1 MPLRP
6 ADFGN
11 RIPRRQVARLS
22 RKFVCLSACL
32 AGTPLPKNGRYN
44 IKSPARGRV
53 ERWKSPKLVLLL
65 LGALL
70 LFQAAAPAK
79 VKGVRR
85 VLILN
90 VFGPLSSPGVALMDE
105 AIVAD
110 LQKSPYQIELYS
122 EDLEA
127 TLFPDEAV
135 QRQFREW
142 YIRKYRDREPDLII
156 AAGLEPLRF
165 MVASHESSFSNIPV
179 IFCGS
184 TEEMLGEL
192 KLDSHFTGVWAV
204 AQPEETLKAALLL
217 QPGTKHVVVTGG
229 VGVYDRYLEAI
240 ARESFRKYESRFEF
254 TYLTDL
260 AMPALIERLKHL
272 PDHTIVYHTS
282 VMQDAAGERFIDAT
296 QSVPLIASA
305 ARAPVFVVDDVDLGN
320 GTVGGYLVS
329 FAAIGKTVGQMAVRV
344 LSGEK
349 PQDIPIVKSPNVYMY
364 DWPALRRW
372 GLKESN
378 LPPGSLVLHRQPKVW
393 ELYGWYIV
401 GSIVLLLFQTL
412 LIFGLLRQ
420 RARRIMTE
428 SELKLSNDRLHQAVE
443 AGKCVGW
450 DWDVKTGCDR
460 WFGDLRTMFGI
471 QSDTYYGDVE
481 EFRHRIYPEDQAL
494 VWEAVADARQKRE
507 PFTAEFR
514 VLHLDGTVRWVTEGG
529 QFYYSANGDAVRMLG
544 MAVDITERKQ
554 AEQALREGEERFRL
568 VANTA
573 PVLIWMSGTDKL
585 CNYVN
590 QRWLEFT
597 GRPLEDELGNGW
609 AEGVHPE
616 DLKGCMDTYT
626 QAFDRREYFQ
636 MEYRLRR
643 HDGQYRWLSA
653 IGVPRFNP
661 DHSFA
666 GYIGSCTDVTEHKLA
681 EESLADMGRKLIE
694 AHEEERTWIAR
705 ELHDDVNQRMALLA
719 VELDRWNQ
727 QLPPSAVELHDH
739 IHHAIQRLSNIATDI
754 QALSH
759 RLHSSKLEYLGL
771 VAAAK
776 SFCRELSEQHQAEID
791 FRDMAMPRSVPKEI
805 SLCLFRVLQEA
816 LQNAMKYS
824 GVRHI
829 KVELRGTEGEIQLTV
844 SDLGIGF
851 DPQDAIH
858 RRGLGLISM
867 RERMQLVRG
876 EISIKSQPGSGT
888 TIHARVPFSSSSDS
902 VRAAG

>member
-1 MPLRP
+1 
-6 ADFGN
+6 
-11 RIPRRQVARLS
+11 
-22 RKFVCLSACL
+22 
-32 AGTPLPKNGRYN
+32 
-44 IKSPARGRV
+44 
-53 ERWKSPKLVLLL
+53 
-65 LGALL
+65 
-70 LFQAAAPAK
+70 
-79 VKGVRR
+79 
-85 VLILN
+85 
-90 VFGPLSSPGVALMDE
+90 VFGPLSSPGVAVMDE
-105 AIVAD
+105 AIVAA
-110 LQKSPYQIELYS
+110 LQESPYQIELYS

-142 YIRKYRDREPDLII
+142 YIRKYRDRKPDLII
-156 AAGLEPLRF
+156 AVGLEPLRF
-165 MVASHESSFSNIPV
+165 MVASHETSFSNIPI

-204 AQPEETLKAALLL
+204 AQPEETLRAALSL
-217 QPGTKHVVVTGG
+217 QPGTKSVVVTGG
-229 VGVYDRYLEAI
+229 VGAYDRYLEAI

-282 VMQDAAGERFIDAT
+282 VMQDAAGERFIDAS

-349 PQDIPIVKSPNVYMY
+349 PQDISIVRSPNVSMY

-867 RERMQLVRG
+867 RERMQLVSG
-876 EISIKSQPGSGT
+876 EISIKSQPGAGT

>member
-1 MPLRP
+1 
-6 ADFGN
+6 
-11 RIPRRQVARLS
+11 
-22 RKFVCLSACL
+22 
-32 AGTPLPKNGRYN
+32 
-44 IKSPARGRV
+44 
-53 ERWKSPKLVLLL
+53 
-65 LGALL
+65 
-70 LFQAAAPAK
+70 
-79 VKGVRR
+79 
-85 VLILN
+85 
-90 VFGPLSSPGVALMDE
+90 VFGPLSSPGVAVMDE
-105 AIVAD
+105 AIVAA
-110 LQKSPYQIELYS
+110 LQESPYQIELYS

-142 YIRKYRDREPDLII
+142 YIRKYRDRKPDLII
-156 AAGLEPLRF
+156 AVGLEPLRF
-165 MVASHESSFSNIPV
+165 MVASHETSFSNIPI

-204 AQPEETLKAALLL
+204 AQPEETLRAALSL
-217 QPGTKHVVVTGG
+217 QPGTKSVVVTGG
-229 VGVYDRYLEAI
+229 VGAYDRYLEAI

-272 PDHTIVYHTS
+272 PDHAIVYHTS
-282 VMQDAAGERFIDAT
+282 VMQDAAGERFIDAS

-349 PQDIPIVKSPNVYMY
+349 PQDISIVRSPNVSMY

-626 QAFDRREYFQ
+626 QAFDRRESFQ

-771 VAAAK
+771 VATAK
-776 SFCRELSEQHQAEID
+776 SFCRELSEQHQVEID
-791 FRDMAMPRSVPKEI
+791 FRDMAMPRSVPKEV

-867 RERMQLVRG
+867 RERMQLVSG
-876 EISIKSQPGSGT
+876 EISIKSQPGAGT
-888 TIHARVPFSSSSDS
+888 TIHARVPFSLNSDS

>member
-1 MPLRP
+1 
-6 ADFGN
+6 
-11 RIPRRQVARLS
+11 
-22 RKFVCLSACL
+22 
-32 AGTPLPKNGRYN
+32 
-44 IKSPARGRV
+44 
-53 ERWKSPKLVLLL
+53 
-65 LGALL
+65 
-70 LFQAAAPAK
+70 
-79 VKGVRR
+79 
-85 VLILN
+85 
-90 VFGPLSSPGVALMDE
+90 VFGPLSSPGVAVMDE
-105 AIVAD
+105 AIVAA
-110 LQKSPYQIELYS
+110 LQESPYQIELYS

-142 YIRKYRDREPDLII
+142 YIRKYRDRKPDLII
-156 AAGLEPLRF
+156 AVGLEPLRF
-165 MVASHESSFSNIPV
+165 MVASHETSFSNIPI

-204 AQPEETLKAALLL
+204 AQPEETLRAALSL
-217 QPGTKHVVVTGG
+217 QPGTKSVVVTGG
-229 VGVYDRYLEAI
+229 VGAYDRYLEAI
-240 ARESFRKYESRFEF
+240 ARKSFRRYESRFEF

-272 PDHTIVYHTS
+272 PDHAIVYHTS
-282 VMQDAAGERFIDAT
+282 VMQDAAGERFIDAS

-349 PQDIPIVKSPNVYMY
+349 PQDISIVRSPNVSMY

-771 VAAAK
+771 VPAAK

>member
-1 MPLRP
+1 
-6 ADFGN
+6 
-11 RIPRRQVARLS
+11 
-22 RKFVCLSACL
+22 VCLSACL

-90 VFGPLSSPGVALMDE
+90 VFGPLSSPGVAVMDE
-105 AIVAD
+105 AIVAA
-110 LQKSPYQIELYS
+110 LQESPYQIELYS

-142 YIRKYRDREPDLII
+142 YIRKYRDRKPDLII
-156 AAGLEPLRF
+156 AVGLEPLRF
-165 MVASHESSFSNIPV
+165 MVASHETSFSNIPI

-204 AQPEETLKAALLL
+204 AQPEETLRAALSL
-217 QPGTKHVVVTGG
+217 QPGTKSVVVTGG
-229 VGVYDRYLEAI
+229 VGAYDRYLEAI

-282 VMQDAAGERFIDAT
+282 VMQDAAGERFIDAS

-349 PQDIPIVKSPNVYMY
+349 PQDISIVRSPNVSMY

-876 EISIKSQPGSGT
+876 EISINSQPGSGT

>member
-90 VFGPLSSPGVALMDE
+90 VFGPLSSPGVAVMDE
-105 AIVAD
+105 AIVAA
-110 LQKSPYQIELYS
+110 LQESPYQIELYS

-329 FAAIGKTVGQMAVRV
+329 RAAIGKTVGQMAVRV

-876 EISIKSQPGSGT
+876 EISINSQPGSGT

>member
-1 MPLRP
+1 
-6 ADFGN
+6 
-11 RIPRRQVARLS
+11 
-22 RKFVCLSACL
+22 
-32 AGTPLPKNGRYN
+32 
-44 IKSPARGRV
+44 
-53 ERWKSPKLVLLL
+53 
-65 LGALL
+65 
-70 LFQAAAPAK
+70 
-79 VKGVRR
+79 
-85 VLILN
+85 
-90 VFGPLSSPGVALMDE
+90 
-105 AIVAD
+105 
-110 LQKSPYQIELYS
+110 
-122 EDLEA
+122 
-127 TLFPDEAV
+127 
-135 QRQFREW
+135 
-142 YIRKYRDREPDLII
+142 
-156 AAGLEPLRF
+156 
-165 MVASHESSFSNIPV
+165 
-179 IFCGS
+179 
-184 TEEMLGEL
+184 
-192 KLDSHFTGVWAV
+192 
-204 AQPEETLKAALLL
+204 
-217 QPGTKHVVVTGG
+217 
-229 VGVYDRYLEAI
+229 
-240 ARESFRKYESRFEF
+240 
-254 TYLTDL
+254 
-260 AMPALIERLKHL
+260 
-272 PDHTIVYHTS
+272 
-282 VMQDAAGERFIDAT
+282 
-296 QSVPLIASA
+296 
-305 ARAPVFVVDDVDLGN
+305 
-320 GTVGGYLVS
+320 
-329 FAAIGKTVGQMAVRV
+329 MAVRV

-771 VAAAK
+771 VPAAK

-867 RERMQLVRG
+867 RERMQLVSG
-876 EISIKSQPGSGT
+876 EISIKSQPGAGT

>member
-1 MPLRP
+1 
-6 ADFGN
+6 
-11 RIPRRQVARLS
+11 
-22 RKFVCLSACL
+22 VCLSACL

-90 VFGPLSSPGVALMDE
+90 VFGPLSSPGVAVMDE
-105 AIVAD
+105 AIVAA
-110 LQKSPYQIELYS
+110 LQESPYQIELYS

-142 YIRKYRDREPDLII
+142 YIRKYRDRKPDLII
-156 AAGLEPLRF
+156 AVGLEPLRF
-165 MVASHESSFSNIPV
+165 MVASHETSFSNIPI

-204 AQPEETLKAALLL
+204 AQPEETLRAALSL
-217 QPGTKHVVVTGG
+217 QPGTKSVVVTGG
-229 VGVYDRYLEAI
+229 VGAYDRYLEAI

-626 QAFDRREYFQ
+626 QAFDRRESFQ

>member
-11 RIPRRQVARLS
+11 QIPRRPLARLS
-22 RKFVCLSACL
+22 RKFVCLFACL
-32 AGTPLPKNGRYN
+32 AGTPLPKNGRGN
-44 IKSPARGRV
+44 IKPPARRRG
-53 ERWKSPKLVLLL
+53 ERWESPKL
-65 LGALL
+65 ALL
-70 LFQAAAPAK
+70 LIGAFLLFQGPTPAK
-79 VKGVRR
+79 VKEVRR

-105 AIVAD
+105 AIVAA
-110 LQKSPYQIELYS
+110 LRESPYQIELYS
-122 EDLEA
+122 EDMEA

-142 YIRKYRDREPDLII
+142 YIRKYRDRKPDLII

-165 MVASHESSFSNIPV
+165 MIASHESSFSNIPV

-192 KLDSHFTGVWAV
+192 KVDSHFTGVWAV
-204 AQPEETLKAALLL
+204 AQPEETLKAALVL
-217 QPGTKHVVVTGG
+217 QPGTEHVFVTGG

-240 ARESFRKYESRFEF
+240 ARESFRKYESRFQF

-260 AMPALIERLKHL
+260 GMPALIERLKHL
-272 PDHTIVYHTS
+272 PDHAIVYHTS
-282 VMQDAAGERFIDAT
+282 IMQDAEGERFIDAS

-305 ARAPVFVVDDVDLGN
+305 ARAPVFVVDDADLGN

-349 PQDIPIVKSPNVYMY
+349 PQDIPIVRSPNVYMY

-393 ELYGWYIV
+393 ELYWRYII

-481 EFRHRIYPEDQAL
+481 EFRNRIYPEDQAL
-494 VWEAVADARQKRE
+494 VWKAVADARQQRE

-554 AEQALREGEERFRL
+554 AEQRLRESEERFRL

-573 PVLIWMSGTDKL
+573 PVKIWMSGTDKL

-590 QRWLEFT
+590 QRWVEFT

-643 HDGQYRWLSA
+643 HDGEYRWLST

-776 SFCRELSEQHQAEID
+776 SFCRDLSEQHQVEID
-791 FRDMAMPRSVPKEI
+791 FRDMAIPRSVPKEI

-824 GVRHI
+824 GVRRI

-867 RERMQLVRG
+867 RERMQLVSG
-876 EISIKSQPGSGT
+876 EISINSQPGSGT

>member
-1 MPLRP
+1 
-6 ADFGN
+6 
-11 RIPRRQVARLS
+11 
-22 RKFVCLSACL
+22 
-32 AGTPLPKNGRYN
+32 
-44 IKSPARGRV
+44 
-53 ERWKSPKLVLLL
+53 VLLL

-90 VFGPLSSPGVALMDE
+90 VFGPLSSPGVAVMDE
-105 AIVAD
+105 AIVAA
-110 LQKSPYQIELYS
+110 LQESPYQIELYS

-142 YIRKYRDREPDLII
+142 YIRKYRDRKPDLII
-156 AAGLEPLRF
+156 AVGLEPLRF
-165 MVASHESSFSNIPV
+165 MVASHETSFSNIPI

-204 AQPEETLKAALLL
+204 AQPEETLRAALSL
-217 QPGTKHVVVTGG
+217 QPGTKSVVVTGG
-229 VGVYDRYLEAI
+229 VGAYDRYLEAI
-240 ARESFRKYESRFEF
+240 ARKSFRRYESRFEF

-282 VMQDAAGERFIDAT
+282 VMQDAAGERFIDAS

-349 PQDIPIVKSPNVYMY
+349 PQDIPIVRSPNVSMY

-554 AEQALREGEERFRL
+554 AEQRLRESEERFRL

-573 PVLIWMSGTDKL
+573 PVLIWTSGTDKL

-609 AEGVHPE
+609 AEDVHPE

-776 SFCRELSEQHQAEID
+776 SFCRELSEQHQVEID

-876 EISIKSQPGSGT
+876 EISINSQPGSGT

>member
-1 MPLRP
+1 MSLRP

-90 VFGPLSSPGVALMDE
+90 VFGPLSSPGVAVMDE
-105 AIVAD
+105 AIVAA
-110 LQKSPYQIELYS
+110 LQESPYQIELYS

-142 YIRKYRDREPDLII
+142 YIRKYRDRKPDLII
-156 AAGLEPLRF
+156 AVGLEPLRF
-165 MVASHESSFSNIPV
+165 MVASHETSFSNIPI

-204 AQPEETLKAALLL
+204 AQPEETLRAALSL
-217 QPGTKHVVVTGG
+217 QPGTKSVVVTGG
-229 VGVYDRYLEAI
+229 VGAYDRYLEAI

-282 VMQDAAGERFIDAT
+282 VMQDAAGERFIDAS

-554 AEQALREGEERFRL
+554 AEQRLRESEERFRL

-573 PVLIWMSGTDKL
+573 PVKIWMSGTDKL

-609 AEGVHPE
+609 ADGVHPE

-626 QAFDRREYFQ
+626 QAFDRRESFQ

-867 RERMQLVRG
+867 RERMQLVSG
-876 EISIKSQPGSGT
+876 EISIKSQPGAGT

>member
-1 MPLRP
+1 MSLRP

-90 VFGPLSSPGVALMDE
+90 VFGPLSSPGVAVMDE
-105 AIVAD
+105 AIVAA
-110 LQKSPYQIELYS
+110 LQESPYQIELYS

-142 YIRKYRDREPDLII
+142 YIRKYRDRKPDLII
-156 AAGLEPLRF
+156 AVGLEPLRF
-165 MVASHESSFSNIPV
+165 MVASHETSFSNIPI

-204 AQPEETLKAALLL
+204 AQPEETLRAALSL
-217 QPGTKHVVVTGG
+217 QPGTKSVVVTGG
-229 VGVYDRYLEAI
+229 VGAYDRYLEAI
-240 ARESFRKYESRFEF
+240 ARKSFRRYESRFEF

-282 VMQDAAGERFIDAT
+282 VMQDAAGERFIDAS

-349 PQDIPIVKSPNVYMY
+349 PQDISIVRSPNVSMY

-554 AEQALREGEERFRL
+554 AEQRLRESEERFRL

-771 VAAAK
+771 VPAAK

-876 EISIKSQPGSGT
+876 EISINSQPGSGT

>member
-1 MPLRP
+1 MSLRP

-90 VFGPLSSPGVALMDE
+90 VFGPLSSPGVAVMDE
-105 AIVAD
+105 AIVAA
-110 LQKSPYQIELYS
+110 LQESPYQIELYS

-142 YIRKYRDREPDLII
+142 YIRKYRDRKPDLII
-156 AAGLEPLRF
+156 AVGLEPLRF
-165 MVASHESSFSNIPV
+165 MVASHETSFSNIPI

-204 AQPEETLKAALLL
+204 AQPEETLRAALSL
-217 QPGTKHVVVTGG
+217 QPGTKSVVVTGG
-229 VGVYDRYLEAI
+229 VGAYDRYLEAI
-240 ARESFRKYESRFEF
+240 ARKSFRRYESRFEF

-776 SFCRELSEQHQAEID
+776 GFCRELSEQHQVEID
-791 FRDMAMPRSVPKEI
+791 FRDMAMPRSVPKEV

>member
-1 MPLRP
+1 
-6 ADFGN
+6 
-11 RIPRRQVARLS
+11 
-22 RKFVCLSACL
+22 
-32 AGTPLPKNGRYN
+32 
-44 IKSPARGRV
+44 
-53 ERWKSPKLVLLL
+53 VLLL

-90 VFGPLSSPGVALMDE
+90 VFGPLSSPGVAVMDE
-105 AIVAD
+105 AIVAA
-110 LQKSPYQIELYS
+110 LQESPYQIELYS

-142 YIRKYRDREPDLII
+142 YIRKYRDRKPDLII
-156 AAGLEPLRF
+156 AVGLEPLRF
-165 MVASHESSFSNIPV
+165 MVASHETSFSNIPI

-204 AQPEETLKAALLL
+204 AQPEETLRAALSL
-217 QPGTKHVVVTGG
+217 QPGTKSVVVTGG
-229 VGVYDRYLEAI
+229 VGAYDRYLEAI

-282 VMQDAAGERFIDAT
+282 VMQDAAGERFIDAS

-349 PQDIPIVKSPNVYMY
+349 PQDIPIVRSPNVSMY

-771 VAAAK
+771 VPAAK

-876 EISIKSQPGSGT
+876 EISINSQPGSGT

>member
-1 MPLRP
+1 MSLRP

>member
-1 MPLRP
+1 
-6 ADFGN
+6 
-11 RIPRRQVARLS
+11 
-22 RKFVCLSACL
+22 
-32 AGTPLPKNGRYN
+32 
-44 IKSPARGRV
+44 
-53 ERWKSPKLVLLL
+53 
-65 LGALL
+65 
-70 LFQAAAPAK
+70 
-79 VKGVRR
+79 
-85 VLILN
+85 
-90 VFGPLSSPGVALMDE
+90 
-105 AIVAD
+105 
-110 LQKSPYQIELYS
+110 
-122 EDLEA
+122 
-127 TLFPDEAV
+127 
-135 QRQFREW
+135 
-142 YIRKYRDREPDLII
+142 
-156 AAGLEPLRF
+156 
-165 MVASHESSFSNIPV
+165 
-179 IFCGS
+179 
-184 TEEMLGEL
+184 
-192 KLDSHFTGVWAV
+192 
-204 AQPEETLKAALLL
+204 
-217 QPGTKHVVVTGG
+217 
-229 VGVYDRYLEAI
+229 
-240 ARESFRKYESRFEF
+240 
-254 TYLTDL
+254 
-260 AMPALIERLKHL
+260 
-272 PDHTIVYHTS
+272 
-282 VMQDAAGERFIDAT
+282 
-296 QSVPLIASA
+296 
-305 ARAPVFVVDDVDLGN
+305 
-320 GTVGGYLVS
+320 VS

-349 PQDIPIVKSPNVYMY
+349 PQDISIVRSPNVSMY

-626 QAFDRREYFQ
+626 QAFDRREAFQ

-643 HDGQYRWLSA
+643 HDGQYRWLSD

-666 GYIGSCTDVTEHKLA
+666 GYIGTCTDVTERKLA
-681 EESLADMGRKLIE
+681 E
-694 AHEEERTWIAR
+694 
-705 ELHDDVNQRMALLA
+705 
-719 VELDRWNQ
+719 
-727 QLPPSAVELHDH
+727 
-739 IHHAIQRLSNIATDI
+739 
-754 QALSH
+754 
-759 RLHSSKLEYLGL
+759 
-771 VAAAK
+771 
-776 SFCRELSEQHQAEID
+776 
-791 FRDMAMPRSVPKEI
+791 
-805 SLCLFRVLQEA
+805 
-816 LQNAMKYS
+816 
-824 GVRHI
+824 
-829 KVELRGTEGEIQLTV
+829 
-844 SDLGIGF
+844 
-851 DPQDAIH
+851 
-858 RRGLGLISM
+858 
-867 RERMQLVRG
+867 
-876 EISIKSQPGSGT
+876 
-888 TIHARVPFSSSSDS
+888 
-902 VRAAG
+902 

>member
-1 MPLRP
+1 MSLRP

-90 VFGPLSSPGVALMDE
+90 VFGPLSSPGVAVMDE
-105 AIVAD
+105 AIVAA
-110 LQKSPYQIELYS
+110 LQESPYQIELYS

-142 YIRKYRDREPDLII
+142 YIRKYRDRKPDLII
-156 AAGLEPLRF
+156 AVGLEPLRF
-165 MVASHESSFSNIPV
+165 MVASHETSFSNIPI

-204 AQPEETLKAALLL
+204 AQPEETLRAALSL
-217 QPGTKHVVVTGG
+217 QPGTKSVVVTGG
-229 VGVYDRYLEAI
+229 VGAYDRYLEAI
-240 ARESFRKYESRFEF
+240 ARKSFRRYESRFEF

-282 VMQDAAGERFIDAT
+282 VMQDAAGERFIDAS

-349 PQDIPIVKSPNVYMY
+349 PQDISIVRSPNVSMY

-609 AEGVHPE
+609 AEDVHPE

-739 IHHAIQRLSNIATDI
+739 IHHAIQRLSDIATDI

-771 VAAAK
+771 VPAAK

-791 FRDMAMPRSVPKEI
+791 FRDMAMPRSVPKEV

>member
-1 MPLRP
+1 ML
-6 ADFGN
+6 
-11 RIPRRQVARLS
+11 
-22 RKFVCLSACL
+22 
-32 AGTPLPKNGRYN
+32 
-44 IKSPARGRV
+44 
-53 ERWKSPKLVLLL
+53 
-65 LGALL
+65 
-70 LFQAAAPAK
+70 
-79 VKGVRR
+79 
-85 VLILN
+85 
-90 VFGPLSSPGVALMDE
+90 
-105 AIVAD
+105 
-110 LQKSPYQIELYS
+110 
-122 EDLEA
+122 
-127 TLFPDEAV
+127 
-135 QRQFREW
+135 
-142 YIRKYRDREPDLII
+142 
-156 AAGLEPLRF
+156 
-165 MVASHESSFSNIPV
+165 ASHESSFSNIPV

-282 VMQDAAGERFIDAT
+282 VMQDAAGERFIDAS

-349 PQDIPIVKSPNVYMY
+349 PQDIPIVRSPNVYMY

-372 GLKESN
+372 GFKESD
-378 LPPGSLVLHRQPKVW
+378 LPRGSLVLHRQPTVW
-393 ELYGWYIV
+393 ELYWRYII

-428 SELKLSNDRLHQAVE
+428 TELKLSNDRLHQAVE

-450 DWDVKTGCDR
+450 DWDVKTGRDR

-471 QSDTYYGDVE
+471 QLDTYYGDIE
-481 EFRHRIYPEDQAL
+481 EFRNRIYPEDQAL

-554 AEQALREGEERFRL
+554 AEQRLRESEERFRL

-573 PVLIWMSGTDKL
+573 PVKIWMSGTDKL

-616 DLKGCMDTYT
+616 DLKECMDTYT

>member
-11 RIPRRQVARLS
+11 RIPRRPVARLS
-22 RKFVCLSACL
+22 RNFVCLFACL
-32 AGTPLPKNGRYN
+32 VGTPVPKNGRGN
-44 IKSPARGRV
+44 TKPPARGRG
-53 ERWKSPKLVLLL
+53 ERWESPKLVLLL
-65 LGALL
+65 IGALL
-70 LFQAAAPAK
+70 LFQGPTPAK
-79 VKGVRR
+79 VKEVRR

-105 AIVAD
+105 AIVAA
-110 LQKSPYQIELYS
+110 LRESPYQIELYS
-122 EDLEA
+122 EDMEA
-127 TLFPDEAV
+127 TQFSDEAT

-142 YIRKYRDREPDLII
+142 YIRKYRDRKLDLII
-156 AAGLEPLRF
+156 ATGLEPLRF
-165 MVASHESSFSNIPV
+165 MLASHESSFSNIPV

-204 AQPEETLKAALLL
+204 AQPEETLKAALVL
-217 QPGTKHVVVTGG
+217 QPGTKHVFVTGG

-282 VMQDAAGERFIDAT
+282 IMQDAEGDRFIDAS

-349 PQDIPIVKSPNVYMY
+349 PQDIPIVRSPNVYMY

-393 ELYGWYIV
+393 ELYWRYII

-428 SELKLSNDRLHQAVE
+428 TELKLSNDRLHQAVE

-450 DWDVKTGCDR
+450 DWDVKTGRDR

-471 QSDTYYGDVE
+471 QLDTYYGDIE
-481 EFRHRIYPEDQAL
+481 EFRNRIYPEDQAL

-554 AEQALREGEERFRL
+554 AEQRLRESEERFRL

-573 PVLIWMSGTDKL
+573 PVKIWMSGTDKL

-609 AEGVHPE
+609 AEGLHPE

-626 QAFDRREYFQ
+626 QAFDRREAFQ

-643 HDGQYRWLSA
+643 HNGEYRWLST

-661 DHSFA
+661 DRSFA

-776 SFCRELSEQHQAEID
+776 SFCRELSEQHQVEID
-791 FRDMAMPRSVPKEI
+791 FRDMDIPRSVPKEI

-824 GVRHI
+824 GVGHI
-829 KVELRGTEGEIQLTV
+829 KVELRGREGEIQLTV

-851 DPQDAIH
+851 DPQDAIR

-867 RERMQLVRG
+867 RERMQLVSG
-876 EISIKSQPGSGT
+876 EISIQSQPGSGT

-902 VRAAG
+902 MRAAG

>member
-1 MPLRP
+1 
-6 ADFGN
+6 
-11 RIPRRQVARLS
+11 
-22 RKFVCLSACL
+22 
-32 AGTPLPKNGRYN
+32 
-44 IKSPARGRV
+44 
-53 ERWKSPKLVLLL
+53 
-65 LGALL
+65 
-70 LFQAAAPAK
+70 
-79 VKGVRR
+79 
-85 VLILN
+85 
-90 VFGPLSSPGVALMDE
+90 VFGPLSSPGVAVMDE
-105 AIVAD
+105 AIVAA
-110 LQKSPYQIELYS
+110 LQESPYQIELYS

-142 YIRKYRDREPDLII
+142 YIRKYRDRKPDLII
-156 AAGLEPLRF
+156 AVGLEPLRF
-165 MVASHESSFSNIPV
+165 MVASHETSFSNIPI

-204 AQPEETLKAALLL
+204 AQPEETLRAALSL
-217 QPGTKHVVVTGG
+217 QPGTKSVVVTGG
-229 VGVYDRYLEAI
+229 VGAYDRYLEAI

-282 VMQDAAGERFIDAT
+282 VMQDAAGERFIDAS

-349 PQDIPIVKSPNVYMY
+349 PQDIPIVKSPYVYMY

-554 AEQALREGEERFRL
+554 AEQRLRESEERFRL

-573 PVLIWMSGTDKL
+573 PVKIWMSGTNKL

-609 AEGVHPE
+609 ADGVHPE

-867 RERMQLVRG
+867 RERMQLVSG
-876 EISIKSQPGSGT
+876 EISIKSQPGAGT

>member
-1 MPLRP
+1 MSLRP

-90 VFGPLSSPGVALMDE
+90 VFGPLSSPGVAVMDE
-105 AIVAD
+105 AIVAA
-110 LQKSPYQIELYS
+110 LQESPYQIELYS

-142 YIRKYRDREPDLII
+142 YIRKYRDRKPDLII
-156 AAGLEPLRF
+156 AVGLEPLRF
-165 MVASHESSFSNIPV
+165 MVASHETSFSNIPI

-204 AQPEETLKAALLL
+204 AQPEETLRAALSL
-217 QPGTKHVVVTGG
+217 QPGTKSVVVTGG
-229 VGVYDRYLEAI
+229 VGAYDRYLEAI

-282 VMQDAAGERFIDAT
+282 VMQDAAGERFIDAS

-349 PQDIPIVKSPNVYMY
+349 PQDISIVRSPNVSMY

-771 VAAAK
+771 VPAAK

-876 EISIKSQPGSGT
+876 EISINSQPGSGT

>member
-1 MPLRP
+1 MSLRP

-90 VFGPLSSPGVALMDE
+90 VFGPLSSPGVAVMDE
-105 AIVAD
+105 AIVAA
-110 LQKSPYQIELYS
+110 LQESPYQIELYS

-142 YIRKYRDREPDLII
+142 YIRKYRDRKPDLII
-156 AAGLEPLRF
+156 AVGLEPLRF
-165 MVASHESSFSNIPV
+165 MVASHETSFSNIPI

-204 AQPEETLKAALLL
+204 AQPEETLRAALSL
-217 QPGTKHVVVTGG
+217 QPGTKSVVVTGG
-229 VGVYDRYLEAI
+229 VGAYDRYLEAI
-240 ARESFRKYESRFEF
+240 ARKSFRRYESRFEF

-282 VMQDAAGERFIDAT
+282 VMQDAAGERFIDAS

-349 PQDIPIVKSPNVYMY
+349 PQDISIVRSPNVSMY

-771 VAAAK
+771 VPAAK

-876 EISIKSQPGSGT
+876 EISINSQPGSGT

>member
-1 MPLRP
+1 
-6 ADFGN
+6 
-11 RIPRRQVARLS
+11 
-22 RKFVCLSACL
+22 VCLSACL

-90 VFGPLSSPGVALMDE
+90 VFGPLSSPGVAVMDE
-105 AIVAD
+105 AIVAA
-110 LQKSPYQIELYS
+110 LQESPYQIELYS

-142 YIRKYRDREPDLII
+142 YIRKYRDRKPDLII
-156 AAGLEPLRF
+156 AVGLEPLRF
-165 MVASHESSFSNIPV
+165 MVASHETSFSNIPI

-204 AQPEETLKAALLL
+204 AQPEETLRAALSL
-217 QPGTKHVVVTGG
+217 QPGTKSVVVTGG
-229 VGVYDRYLEAI
+229 VGAYDRYLEAI

>member
-1 MPLRP
+1 MSLRP

-90 VFGPLSSPGVALMDE
+90 VFGPLSSPGVAVMDE
-105 AIVAD
+105 AIVAA
-110 LQKSPYQIELYS
+110 LQESPYQIELYS

-142 YIRKYRDREPDLII
+142 YIRKYRDRKPDLII
-156 AAGLEPLRF
+156 AVGLEPLRF
-165 MVASHESSFSNIPV
+165 MVASHETSFSNIPI

-204 AQPEETLKAALLL
+204 AQPEETLRAALSL
-217 QPGTKHVVVTGG
+217 QPGTKSVVVTGG
-229 VGVYDRYLEAI
+229 VGAYDRYLEAI
-240 ARESFRKYESRFEF
+240 ARKSFRRYESRFEF

-282 VMQDAAGERFIDAT
+282 VMQDAAGERFIDAS

-349 PQDIPIVKSPNVYMY
+349 PQDISIVRSPNVSMY

>member
-1 MPLRP
+1 
-6 ADFGN
+6 
-11 RIPRRQVARLS
+11 
-22 RKFVCLSACL
+22 
-32 AGTPLPKNGRYN
+32 
-44 IKSPARGRV
+44 
-53 ERWKSPKLVLLL
+53 VLLL

-90 VFGPLSSPGVALMDE
+90 VFGPLSSPGVAVMDE
-105 AIVAD
+105 AIVAA
-110 LQKSPYQIELYS
+110 LQESPYQIELYS

-142 YIRKYRDREPDLII
+142 YIRKYRDRKPDLII
-156 AAGLEPLRF
+156 AVGLEPLRF
-165 MVASHESSFSNIPV
+165 MVASHETSFSNIPI

-204 AQPEETLKAALLL
+204 AQPEETLRAALSL
-217 QPGTKHVVVTGG
+217 QPGTKSVVVTGG
-229 VGVYDRYLEAI
+229 VGAYDRYLEAI
-240 ARESFRKYESRFEF
+240 ARKSFRRYESRFEF

-282 VMQDAAGERFIDAT
+282 VMQDAAGERFIDAS

-349 PQDIPIVKSPNVYMY
+349 PQDIPIVRSPNVSMY

-554 AEQALREGEERFRL
+554 AEQRLRESEERFRL

-771 VAAAK
+771 VPAAK

-876 EISIKSQPGSGT
+876 EISINSQPGSGT

>member
-1 MPLRP
+1 
-6 ADFGN
+6 
-11 RIPRRQVARLS
+11 VA
-22 RKFVCLSACL
+22 
-32 AGTPLPKNGRYN
+32 
-44 IKSPARGRV
+44 
-53 ERWKSPKLVLLL
+53 
-65 LGALL
+65 AL
-70 LFQAAAPAK
+70 Q
-79 VKGVRR
+79 
-85 VLILN
+85 
-90 VFGPLSSPGVALMDE
+90 E
-105 AIVAD
+105 
-110 LQKSPYQIELYS
+110 SPYQIELYS

-142 YIRKYRDREPDLII
+142 YIRKYRDRKPDLII
-156 AAGLEPLRF
+156 AVGLEPLRF
-165 MVASHESSFSNIPV
+165 MAASHETSFSNIPI

-204 AQPEETLKAALLL
+204 AQPEETLRAALSL
-217 QPGTKHVVVTGG
+217 QPGTKSVVVTGG
-229 VGVYDRYLEAI
+229 VGAYDRYLEAI

-282 VMQDAAGERFIDAT
+282 VMQDAAGERFIDAS

-349 PQDIPIVKSPNVYMY
+349 PQGIPIVRSPNVSMY

-554 AEQALREGEERFRL
+554 AEQRLRESEERFRL

-626 QAFDRREYFQ
+626 QAFDRRESFQ

-727 QLPPSAVELHDH
+727 QLPPSAVELLDH

-776 SFCRELSEQHQAEID
+776 GFCRELSEQHQVEID
-791 FRDMAMPRSVPKEI
+791 FRDMAMPRSVPKEV

-867 RERMQLVRG
+867 RERMQLVSG
-876 EISIKSQPGSGT
+876 EISIKSQPGAGT
-888 TIHARVPFSSSSDS
+888 TIHARVPFSLNSDS